1 MEIPCV
7 WEHNGEDT
15 LLYAVNFPGAYTRG
29 ANLAEA
35 MAKMP
40 AEIKSYAAWSGFS
53 VAVDRVA
60 VMQGVPTSLRVADA
74 DSDVLFYTE
83 SMPLTGEEYETLK
96 ELALKSAEDFLLLY
110 RSVPEKTKPLSSPRQ
125 TFYGPVPSSAEEMY
139 LHTKNVNA
147 YYFAEIGV
155 AADNEGDIVS
165 CRRRGFAM
173 LEKGE
178 GFLENPIFAGSYGEN
193 WNLRKVLRRFLWH
206 DRIHGK
212 ALYRRAAAVFGAEK
226 IPDVFFFQGGS
237 TL

>member
-1 MEIPCV
+1 MDILCA

-15 LLYAVNFPGAYTRG
+15 LLHAVNFPGAYTRG
-29 ANLAEA
+29 ANLTEA

-53 VAVDRVA
+53 VAVDRVT
-60 VMQGVPTSLRVADA
+60 VVQDVPTSLRVADA

-83 SMPLTGEEYETLK
+83 SLPLTGEEYEALK
-96 ELALKSAEDFLLLY
+96 GLALKSAEDFLLLY
-110 RSVPEKTKPLSSPRQ
+110 RSVPEKTKPLSPPRQ

-147 YYFAEIGV
+147 YYFGEIGME
-155 AADNEGDIVS
+155 ADNEGDIVS

-178 GFLENPIFAGSYGEN
+178 GFLENSIFAGSYGEN

-226 IPDVFFFQGGS
+226 IPDVFFFQWGENE
-237 TL
+237 